1 MLTKMKKRSALLV
14 TLAVLCA
21 SVAVAPQMASAQS
34 KVPNAGTALDAHTAP
49 NETTA
54 MTACP
59 GSSAPAAGFS
69 DTTATDVEDRKSVV

>member
-34 KVPNAGTALDAHTAP
+34 KVHNAGTATDPHTAP
-49 NETTA
+49 N
-54 MTACP
+54 
-59 GSSAPAAGFS
+59 
-69 DTTATDVEDRKSVV
+69 